1 MGIHLWFWLFL
12 GAVISGSLYALA
24 KWCSQFRS
32 RTLDEVLPFLRQ
44 INHPELEEFF
54 DPVKEREALRFCGNK
69 RRARR
74 ARLDLAREYLRRMFH
89 NSIIVFQWANPEYE
103 CMRREPE
110 AFDALTKARIRALRE
125 SSMLFYNVAFFALAE
140 INFWLLI
147 SSIRWLP
154 APVPSAAELR
164 RFASLDLLDAYKQV
178 KIAAAELASFFGE
191 DEARLILEIM

>member
-89 NSIIVFQWANPEYE
+89 NSMVVFQWANPEYA
-103 CMRREPE
+103 CMRKEPE
-110 AFDALTKARIRALRE
+110 AFDALTKARITELRQA
-125 SSMLFYNVAFFALAE
+125 SMLFYNVAFFVLAE
-140 INFWLLI
+140 MNFWLLI
-147 SSIRWLP
+147 SSLRWLP
-154 APVPSAAELR
+154 LPVPSAAELR
-164 RFASLDLLDAYKQV
+164 RYASLDLLGAYQRV
-178 KIAAAELASFFGE
+178 KTAAAELASFFGE